1 MRHWLPCSGLSL
13 ALVAAAGP
21 PAIAQYVQ
29 LATTENYV
37 AAEEAVREA
46 YIAGIM
52 DTLMAYEMAPEWLP
66 ECVTSHRLREL
77 RSGFDI
83 WLETHP
89 LEHRFSLPTTF
100 ITAMESY
107 CSRPVPW

>member
-1 MRHWLPCSGLSL
+1 MTRRLRCGTLAL
-13 ALVAAAGP
+13 ALVAAGVS
-21 PAIAQYVQ
+21 PAAAQYIQ

-46 YIAGIM
+46 YLAGIM
-52 DTLMAYEMAPEWLP
+52 DTLMAYDMAPEWLSD
-66 ECVTSHRLREL
+66 CVTSHRLREL

-100 ITAMESY
+100 IAAMEHY